1 MYKNKKIIAI
11 IPARKGSKRVKEK
24 NGIIIDGKPLFQY
37 SIDVAKK
44 SKYIDDILVSTDSA
58 EWLNQ
63 AIRVGCMQVNLRPNS
78 LAQDNSKTIDV
89 LLYEIEAN
97 NLKEKYSAIV
107 LLQPTSPYRTKEMLD
122 SAIERYFENNEK
134 SLITI
139 TECNEQPIFMRTI
152 ENGKLKKIIKQRSDV
167 RSQDFEKIYRIIG
180 NIYINKIFE
189 INEKTI
195 LNENEIPYLI
205 DKKFAIDIDTYDDL
219 IKAKEIIKE
228 VNNK

>member
-63 AIRVGCMQVNLRPNS
+63 AIRLGCMQVNLRPNS

-89 LLYEIEAN
+89 LEI
-97 NLKEKYSAIV
+97 
-107 LLQPTSPYRTKEMLD
+107 
-122 SAIERYFENNEK
+122 
-134 SLITI
+134 
-139 TECNEQPIFMRTI
+139 
-152 ENGKLKKIIKQRSDV
+152 
-167 RSQDFEKIYRIIG
+167 
-180 NIYINKIFE
+180 
-189 INEKTI
+189 
-195 LNENEIPYLI
+195 
-205 DKKFAIDIDTYDDL
+205 
-219 IKAKEIIKE
+219 
-228 VNNK
+228 